1 MGLGYK
7 PRILI
12 VDDDTC
18 LRITISKILRNQG
31 YDYLEAFD
39 FHSALSML
47 KTIHFDLVITDIDM
61 SGMSGMDLLTVV
73 KQKWPE
79 IAVIIVT
86 DTSKFAVVLNCI
98 QKGAAD
104 YITKPFDFN
113 KLSLSIRRILETRA
127 EQAEAPPEACVE
139 AAAAAT

>member
-1 MGLGYK
+1 MPHDHK

-18 LRITISKILRNQG
+18 LRITISKILWNQG

-47 KTIHFDLVITDIDM
+47 KTIHFDLVITDTDM
-61 SGMSGMDLLTVV
+61 SGLAGMDLLTVI

-79 IAVIIVT
+79 IAVIIVA
-86 DTSKFAVVLNCI
+86 DTSKYTVVLNCI
-98 QKGAAD
+98 KKGAAD

-113 KLSLSIRRILETRA
+113 KLALSIRRTLETRA
-127 EQAEAPPEACVE
+127 EIVEAPAPQVDAP
-139 AAAAAT
+139 APAT